1 MLSLNSWF
9 FLKSQNP
16 SYPISGFKTVIKSFD
31 GGIRQLAVYR
41 DAAYEG
47 IPVSRYSEA
56 GKDAMADYE
65 KIGAQILKG
74 WKNV

>member
-1 MLSLNSWF
+1 MLDEKTNRGAK
-9 FLKSQNP
+9 FLIESSCVVYQ
-16 SYPISGFKTVIKSFD
+16 
-31 GGIRQLAVYR
+31 GIGQLAVYR
-41 DAAYEG
+41 DAAYEE

-56 GKDAMADYE
+56 GKSAMADYE